1 MNFGAPGVLWALPLV
16 AVPILIHLLQR
27 RRTQLVD
34 FAAMRFLAEALR
46 RTRRRVLLEDMLLLL
61 LRTLAVLALIM
72 ALAQPS
78 TESLPLALGREAR
91 AEVLVV
97 DASLSMD
104 HQQNGNSSFSR
115 GQELAAERL
124 GALKGQLDDR
134 AALLRA
140 GLSAERLAN
149 GDPREVRK
157 ALGEMTPPRGGTSDL
172 GAAILAARQTAL
184 DMGLPLDRVRI
195 TLLTDLQ
202 ASQWPEDS
210 PARTALARL
219 AELGC
224 AVEVIDCGADV
235 RGNLAIT
242 GLELNP
248 AQVVRGDTV
257 QATFRVRNFAITP
270 AEVEVIVKLDNDVV
284 QSLRLNLGPQE
295 EQEQSILLNP
305 VGLGPRVLEV
315 HLPHDALIGDDQRA
329 SVLEVRDSLQVL
341 LVGDLA
347 LDPSRPG
354 LVESLAAYLSL
365 GADAPIQTESLPL
378 SRLDDSALELADILI
393 LADPGSISIAQ
404 AERVVSFVQQGGGLM
419 MVPGPNTGQGE
430 SAALLEASGWSA
442 LTVGEVARPGAEDA
456 ARLNIVDGDMPALR
470 FFTDARWQP
479 LLTEV
484 PFLSYRPLLLD
495 PALAQS
501 QGLRVGLSYLTGS
514 DADSGTA
521 LVAGQLGRGQ
531 AAWLSAAPLPG
542 WNRMEEVPGGTLP
555 LLYDLLFQLSPPAA
569 HPPQTAFGA
578 PLQLALPFPAT
589 NIDLRDPDGMR
600 RSLAPEALGSA
611 AEKVILLPR
620 ANRAGVWKM
629 DAQMLRPDG
638 SEDQRRDFFA
648 VVNPVPESDLR
659 GLSHNLFAESLP
671 PSILV
676 LRPEDAPTERPT
688 SPDGRRQLT
697 ATLLM
702 LMMAFL
708 IGETLFAA
716 TLDRRRMGA

>member
-1 MNFGAPGVLWALPLV
+1 MNFAAPAVLWALPLV
-16 AVPILIHLLQR
+16 TVPILIHLLQR

-46 RTRRRVLLEDMLLLL
+46 RTRRRVMLEDLLLLL
-61 LRTLAVLALIM
+61 LRTLAVLALIL

-91 AEVLVV
+91 AEVIVV

-104 HQQNGNSSFSR
+104 HQLSGVSGFNRAQT
-115 GQELAAERL
+115 LAAERL

-140 GLSAERLAN
+140 GLSTERLAN

-157 ALGEMTPPRGGTSDL
+157 ALNEMTPPRGGTSDL
-172 GAAILAARQTAL
+172 GAAVLAARQTAL
-184 DMGLPLDRVRI
+184 DMSLPLDRVRI

-202 ASQWPEDS
+202 ASQWPDES

-235 RGNLAIT
+235 RENLAIT
-242 GLELNP
+242 GLDLSP
-248 AQVVRGDTV
+248 PQAVRGDSV

-270 AEVEVIVKLDNDVV
+270 AEVEVLVKLDSDVV
-284 QSLRLNLGPQE
+284 QTLRLSLGPQE
-295 EQEQSILLNP
+295 EQERSIMLNP
-305 VGLGPRVLEV
+305 VALGPRVVEV

-329 SVLEVRDSLQVL
+329 AVLEVRDSLQVL

-365 GADAPIQTESLPL
+365 GTEAPIQTESLPL
-378 SRLDDSALELADILI
+378 SRLEESTLELGDILV
-393 LADPGSISIAQ
+393 LADPGPIPRGQ
-404 AERVVSFVQQGGGLM
+404 AALIVDFVAQGGGLLV
-419 MVPGPNTGQGE
+419 VPGPNTGQGE
-430 SAALLEASGWSA
+430 SASLLEASGWSA
-442 LTVGEVARPGAEDA
+442 LSVGEIARPGAEDA
-456 ARLNIVDGDMPALR
+456 ARLSIVDADMPALR

-484 PFLSYRPLLLD
+484 PFLAYRPLLLD

-501 QGLRVGLSYLTGS
+501 QGLRVGLSFLSGSEADAGIALITGNH
-514 DADSGTA
+514 
-521 LVAGQLGRGQ
+521 GRGQ
-531 AAWLSAAPLPG
+531 IAWLSAAPLPG

-555 LLYDLLFQLSPPAA
+555 LLYDLLFQLSPPAS
-569 HPPQTAFGA
+569 HPPQTPFGA
-578 PLQLALPFPAT
+578 PLQLALPHPAT
-589 NIDLRDPDGMR
+589 AIELRDPEGLR
-600 RSLAPEALGSA
+600 RTLAPEAFGSA
-611 AEKVILLPR
+611 AQTVTLLPR
-620 ANRAGVWKM
+620 ANRAGVWKV

-659 GLSHNLFAESLP
+659 GLSHNLFAESMP
-671 PSILV
+671 PSVLV

-697 ATLLM
+697 ATLLL

-708 IGETLFAA
+708 VGETLFAA